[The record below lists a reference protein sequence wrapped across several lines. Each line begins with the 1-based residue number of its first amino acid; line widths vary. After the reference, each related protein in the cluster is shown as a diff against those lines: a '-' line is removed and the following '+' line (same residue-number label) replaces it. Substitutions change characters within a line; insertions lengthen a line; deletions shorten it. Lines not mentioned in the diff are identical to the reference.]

1 MCIRDSFDISAF
13 ISGVSG
19 NDIYNGDRVFTDF
32 PTFFNGNRS
41 DRVLDAFSSSNTE
54 GTAPALST
62 LITNQETQANSFFVE
77 DGSFLRLKNVQI
89 GYTLPQ
95 SLLENV
101 GISQLRFYVTG
112 SNLATITDYTGLDP
126 EIQPGNGNN
135 ALTLG
140 LDVNN
145 NPLSQIFLFGV
156 NIKL

>member
-1 MCIRDSFDISAF
+1 M
-13 ISGVSG
+13 
-19 NDIYNGDRVFTDF
+19 FTDF
-32 PTFFNGNRS
+32 PTFFNSNRS
-41 DRVLDAFSSSNTE
+41 ERVLDSFSSTNQD

-62 LITNQETQANSFFVE
+62 SVSNEEIAANSFFIE

-101 GISQLRFYVTG
+101 GISQLRFYITG